1 MASTYLT
8 RTAGSTGNVQIWT
21 FSAWIK
27 RSRISNADATQILF
41 GTYTDANNRLEIG
54 FHNANNFI
62 VKEKQSSSTNIDM
75 TTSELLKDPSAWYN
89 LVVAVDT
96 TQATASNRVKMYI
109 NGSQI
114 TTWQSG
120 YDNYPNQ
127 NYNTLANVSG
137 RTYVI
142 GQEGNNQYYFDGSMS
157 HVHFVDGTAYPAS
170 TFGSTDSVTGEWS
183 INTSPSITMG
193 TNGFTILKDGNT
205 ITDQSSNSNNLT
217 VAGGTLTN
225 TEDSPSNNFA
235 TLNPLNY
242 QLSGCTLAQG
252 NTSLTATG
260 GNGWRTFY
268 GTLAASSGKFYWE
281 QKVNSYSGSS
291 HYIGISDIDKMKNS
305 NDNDFESASTDAY
318 CYRADGGKVS
328 KNTLTAGA
336 GASFGAGNIIGIA
349 MDLVNNKL
357 YFSKDGVWQNSGD
370 PTSGAS
376 GTGSFFNITAGKL
389 YTPATATYNTSNQ
402 FFSYNFG
409 NGSFGTTAVTTNS
422 GNGYAGAEGSS
433 IFNYQPP
440 TGYSAL
446 STKGLNL

>member
-205 ITDQSSNSNNLT
+205 ITDQSSNSNNFT

-260 GNGWRTFY
+260 GN
-268 GTLAASSGKFYWE
+268 
-281 QKVNSYSGSS
+281 
-291 HYIGISDIDKMKNS
+291 
-305 NDNDFESASTDAY
+305 
-318 CYRADGGKVS
+318 
-328 KNTLTAGA
+328 
-336 GASFGAGNIIGIA
+336 
-349 MDLVNNKL
+349 
-357 YFSKDGVWQNSGD
+357 
-370 PTSGAS
+370 
-376 GTGSFFNITAGKL
+376 
-389 YTPATATYNTSNQ
+389 
-402 FFSYNFG
+402 
-409 NGSFGTTAVTTNS
+409 
-422 GNGYAGAEGSS
+422 
-433 IFNYQPP
+433 
-440 TGYSAL
+440 L
-446 STKGLNL
+446 SLIHI